1 MLDLAQARS
10 TLVLPTGLIA
20 AAGTMTVTLCSSRE
34 LPSRPDGVLRVALPS
49 VLTPLAPP
57 GPPGPP
63 RPPGLCDDR
72 LGLW

>member
-1 MLDLAQARS
+1 MDLAQARS
-10 TLVLPTGLIA
+10 TLVLPTGLIS
-20 AAGTMTVTLCSSRE
+20 AAGAVTVTLCSSQE
-34 LPSRPDGVLRVALPS
+34 LPSRPDGALRVALPS
-49 VLTPLAPP
+49 VLTPLASS